1 MPSAFPRQPSVEHDP
16 EQQRR
21 VSVSGAAHAPVWE
34 LLASTTAREILATIG
49 DEPKPASEIAT
60 AVGTS
65 LQNAC
70 YHLDR
75 MVDGGLI
82 VPIETW
88 YSEKGREMTVYAL
101 RSRELVIRF

>member
-1 MPSAFPRQPSVEHDP
+1 MPSVFPRQPSVEHVPD
-16 EQQRR
+16 QQRR
-21 VSVSGAAHAPVWE
+21 VSVPGEDQAPVWE

-49 DEPKPASEIAT
+49 EEPKPASEIAA

-75 MVDGGLI
+75 LVDGGL
-82 VPIETW
+82 VAPTETW